1 MRDIDPDVGWL
12 GEAKS
17 FAVEQAKR
25 SKGDPK
31 TASWLSGSYVANLWS
46 SLNTRPAG
54 RLGVADILEATKPH

>member
-1 MRDIDPDVGWL
+1 L